1 MVKKT
6 CGIIG
11 DGALPFK
18 RGSAGYK
25 AFREALAELI
35 RASGCGEF
43 ISGMDRGA
51 DQLGAELVLEM
62 REELGCT
69 LWGVLSSEEQWIHWA
84 NVDADRLFNIME
96 RADYEYRIANHA
108 TEHSRLDQLLF
119 IADNSQKL
127 IVAAEDGKLS
137 PEARAALVRAAARGE
152 EVALIDPVTLRVTY
166 PPTVIK

>member
-1 MVKKT
+1 
-6 CGIIG
+6 
-11 DGALPFK
+11 
-18 RGSAGYK
+18 
-25 AFREALAELI
+25 
-35 RASGCGEF
+35 
-43 ISGMDRGA
+43 MDRGA
-51 DQLGAELVLEM
+51 DQLGAELVLEL

-84 NVDADRLFNIME
+84 PVDADRLFSIME

-108 TEHSRLDQLLF
+108 TERFRLDQLVF

-137 PEARAALVRAAARGE
+137 HEARAALVRAAARSE
-152 EVALIDPVTLRVTY
+152 EIALIDPVTLRVTY

>member
-1 MVKKT
+1 MAKT

-18 RGSAGYK
+18 RGSREYGALG
-25 AFREALAELI
+25 EALDGLI
-35 RASGCGEF
+35 RASGCEEF
-43 ISGMDRGA
+43 ISGMERGG
-51 DQLGAELVLEM
+51 DQLGAERVLAL
-62 REELGCT
+62 REELGLR
-69 LWGVLSSEEQWIHWA
+69 LWGVLSSEEQWIHWPL
-84 NVDADRLFNIME
+84 VDADRLFSIME

-108 TEHSRLDQLLF
+108 TERSRLDQLLF

-137 PEARAALVRAAARGE
+137 PEARAAVVRAAARGS

>member
-11 DGALPFK
+11 DGTLPFK

-35 RASGCGEF
+35 LARGCGEF
-43 ISGMDRGA
+43 ISGMDRGG
-51 DQLGAELVLEM
+51 DRLGAELVLEM

-84 NVDADRLFNIME
+84 NVDADRLFNITE
-96 RADYEYRIANHA
+96 RADYEYRISNHA
-108 TEHSRLDQLLF
+108 TGDSRLDQLLF

-137 PEARAALVRAAARGE
+137 PEARAALVRAVARGE